1 MNTIFKTSDGRE
13 YDLKLDFGLAKR
25 LAKWDFSDVSDT
37 RFHILCPSDCHFG
50 KLYYDFGLLAAIA
63 FAIVW
68 EREKR
73 NHPEKEY
80 TPEEQTRREMEFS
93 DSLCGSDL
101 AGIQKALWSAL
112 MDFFPSVES
121 DLRKISLSAQ
131 VAIAEN
137 ERVMEAMPQVFQ
149 KVTEKNLEA
158 LQEELTNPG
167 ESSGGRP
174 GNLAGV
180 GTT

>member
-25 LAKWDFSDVSDT
+25 LAKWDFSEVSATSFCIMQPAATD
-37 RFHILCPSDCHFG
+37 FG

-73 NHPEKEY
+73 EHPEKEY

-93 DSLCGSDL
+93 DSLCGADL
-101 AGIQKALWSAL
+101 AAIQKALWSAF

-121 DLRKISLSAQ
+121 DLRKIDLSAQ

-137 ERVMEAMPQVFQ
+137 ERVMEQMPKVFQ
-149 KVTEKNLEA
+149 EVTAKNLA
-158 LQEELTNPG
+158 MLQKELTNPG

-174 GNLAGV
+174 ENLAGV